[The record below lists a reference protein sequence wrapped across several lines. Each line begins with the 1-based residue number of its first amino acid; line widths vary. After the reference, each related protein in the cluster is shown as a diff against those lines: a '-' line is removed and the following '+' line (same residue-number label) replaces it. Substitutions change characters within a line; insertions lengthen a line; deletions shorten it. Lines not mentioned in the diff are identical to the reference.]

1 MRCVGI
7 ELNLLEMLE
16 GETIN
21 NPKFDPSQWSKGDI
35 DILRRV
41 ANFVEREQNDQGQSE
56 QFVKDLQ
63 SKTH

>member
-16 GETIN
+16 GETIQN
-21 NPKFDPSQWSKGDI
+21 KNFNLDEWSLEEI
-35 DILRRV
+35 IVLRRI
-41 ANFVEREQNDQGQSE
+41 ANFVEREKDDREQSK

-63 SKTH
+63 PKTH